1 MAEENEKKAIGAPE
15 SGATEEPLIDE
26 TKISSRP
33 GWREIFRQA
42 FDKARREHQVTNR
55 RELGRDRSRSLFL
68 LAGAAI
74 AVLLVFLGVFSSSN
88 TARKSTDARRVGA
101 PDLGRRE
108 TPGQQATDQTGSVTP
123 LLNAQTGQ
131 PEAPGSQGVT
141 PEDVGRT
148 ARPTQPII
156 GVHPRSSATPVP
168 KNVGP
173 YALGKIDFS
182 DTAASQQPSASSNS
196 SVQPASD
203 DLRKPSLVFV
213 RSAQSNPAS
222 VGPRVA
228 TAALEENPVMLDL
241 PAGTKLVARLQSVV
255 NSAIKTPV
263 VAAIEYNYEKD
274 GRIVV
279 PAGAKALGTLQ
290 QADRSGYVAIRFDTV
305 QMPDRTTEKIDA
317 AAMSLTYGPL
327 KGNTSGRR
335 TGTRFLVRT
344 FTGLGTVATYLVGAG
359 GSNGFNGPL
368 SESALLR
375 DRIATNIGIAG
386 DQELNS
392 LAFNQNI
399 VVTVP
404 GNTRFYIVVEK
415 STTLGGGQGG
425 QVRPTAMQQ
434 VNNAPLPT
442 SDELRQLL
450 QLRREL
456 SEMVQQ
462 GGTQN
467 TAPQVP
473 QQ

>member
-1 MAEENEKKAIGAPE
+1 MAEGNEKGVDGASE
-15 SGATEEPLIDE
+15 SGSVEEPLTE
-26 TKISSRP
+26 GTKGSARP
-33 GWREIFRQA
+33 VWREVFRQA
-42 FDKARREHQVTNR
+42 FDKARRQQQVTNR

-88 TARKSTDARRVGA
+88 TARKSTDARRMGA
-101 PDLGRRE
+101 PDLGRRV
-108 TPGQQATDQTGSVTP
+108 TPGQQASDQTGSVTP

-148 ARPTQPII
+148 ARPTQPSI
-156 GVHPRSSATPVP
+156 GAHPKSSTTPVP

-173 YALGKIDFS
+173 YTLGKIDFS
-182 DTAASQQPSASSNS
+182 DTGGIQTAPAPSNS
-196 SVQPASD
+196 PVQSASD

-213 RSAQSNPAS
+213 RNVQSNPAS
-222 VGPRVA
+222 VGARVA
-228 TAALEENPVMLDL
+228 TTALEENPVILDL

-255 NSAIKTPV
+255 NSAIRTPV

-274 GRIVV
+274 GQIVV

-290 QADRSGYVAIRFDTV
+290 QADRSGYVAIRFDTI
-305 QMPDRTTEKIDA
+305 QMPDGTTEKIDA

-327 KGNTSGRR
+327 KGIIGGRR

-415 STTLGGGQGG
+415 STTSGGGQGG
-425 QVRPTAMQQ
+425 QLRPTAIQQ
-434 VNNAPLPT
+434 VNTAPLPT
-442 SDELRQLL
+442 SEELRQLL
-450 QLRREL
+450 QLKREL

-462 GGTQN
+462 AGAQN
-467 TAPQVP
+467 TTPQVP

>member
-1 MAEENEKKAIGAPE
+1 MAEENEKKTTGAPE
-15 SGATEEPLIDE
+15 AGSGEEPLIDE
-26 TKISSRP
+26 TKVSSRP
-33 GWREIFRQA
+33 AWRDIFRQA

-108 TPGQQATDQTGSVTP
+108 TPGQQASDQTGSVTP

-148 ARPTQPII
+148 ARPTQPVI
-156 GVHPRSSATPVP
+156 GVHPKSSATPVP
-168 KNVGP
+168 QNVGP

-182 DTAASQQPSASSNS
+182 DTAASQTAPAPSNS

-203 DLRKPSLVFV
+203 DLRKPSLGLV
-213 RSAQSNPAS
+213 RTVHSNLAS
-222 VGPRVA
+222 VGARVA
-228 TAALEENPVMLDL
+228 TTALEDDPVMLDL

-255 NSAIKTPV
+255 NSAIRTPV

-274 GRIVV
+274 GQIVV

-290 QADRSGYVAIRFDTV
+290 QADRSGYVAIRFDTI
-305 QMPDRTTEKIDA
+305 QMPDGTTEKIDA

-327 KGNTSGRR
+327 KGIISGRR
-335 TGTRFLVRT
+335 TGTRFLVRA
-344 FTGLGTVATYLVGAG
+344 FTGIGTAATYLLGAG

-368 SESALLR
+368 SRSALLR
-375 DRIATNIGIAG
+375 DRVATNIGIAG

-415 STTLGGGQGG
+415 SKASGGGQGG
-425 QVRPTAMQQ
+425 QLRPTAIQQ

-450 QLRREL
+450 QLKREL

-462 GGTQN
+462 AGTQN

>member
-1 MAEENEKKAIGAPE
+1 MAEENEKTAIAAPE
-15 SGATEEPLIDE
+15 SGAAEEPLIDE
-26 TKISSRP
+26 TKVSSRP

-88 TARKSTDARRVGA
+88 TARKSTDARRAGA

-108 TPGQQATDQTGSVTP
+108 TSDQQATDQTGSVTP

-148 ARPTQPII
+148 ARPTQPSI
-156 GVHPRSSATPVP
+156 GAHSKSSTAPVT

-182 DTAASQQPSASSNS
+182 DPATRQQVPGATS
-196 SVQPASD
+196 SVQSASD

-213 RSAQSNPAS
+213 RNVQSNPAS
-222 VGPRVA
+222 VGARVA
-228 TAALEENPVMLDL
+228 TTALEENPVMLDL

-255 NSAIKTPV
+255 NTAIRTPV

-274 GRIVV
+274 GQIVV

-290 QADRSGYVAIRFDTV
+290 QADRSGYVAIRFDTI
-305 QMPDRTTEKIDA
+305 QLPDGTTEKIDA

-327 KGNTSGRR
+327 KGIISGRR

-415 STTLGGGQGG
+415 STASGGGQA
-425 QVRPTAMQQ
+425 RPTAMQQ

-450 QLRREL
+450 QLKREL

-462 GGTQN
+462 AGTQN

>member
-1 MAEENEKKAIGAPE
+1 MAEENEKKTTEAPE
-15 SGATEEPLIDE
+15 ASPAEEPLIDE
-26 TKISSRP
+26 TKVSSRP

-148 ARPTQPII
+148 ARPAQPAI
-156 GVHPRSSATPVP
+156 GVHPKSSTTPVT
-168 KNVGP
+168 KNAGP
-173 YALGKIDFS
+173 YSLGKIDFS
-182 DTAASQQPSASSNS
+182 DTGGIQTAPAPSNS
-196 SVQPASD
+196 SVQSASD
-203 DLRKPSLVFV
+203 DLRNPSLVFV
-213 RSAQSNPAS
+213 RNVQSNPAS
-222 VGPRVA
+222 VGARVA
-228 TAALEENPVMLDL
+228 TTALEENSVMLDL

-255 NSAIKTPV
+255 NSAIRTPV

-274 GRIVV
+274 GQIVV

-290 QADRSGYVAIRFDTV
+290 QADRSGYVAIRFDTI
-305 QMPDRTTEKIDA
+305 QMPDGTTEKIDA

-327 KGNTSGRR
+327 KGIISGRR

-386 DQELNS
+386 DQELNAM
-392 LAFNQNI
+392 AFNQNI
-399 VVTVP
+399 VVTLP
-404 GNTRFYIVVEK
+404 GNTRFYVVFEK
-415 STTLGGGQGG
+415 STPSGGAQLRSAA
-425 QVRPTAMQQ
+425 VQQ
-434 VNNAPLPT
+434 VNNAPLPNVA
-442 SDELRQLL
+442 ELRQLL
-450 QLRREL
+450 QLKQEL
-456 SEMVQQ
+456 SEMIQQ
-462 GGTQN
+462 AGTQN
-467 TAPQVP
+467 TAQQVP

>member
-1 MAEENEKKAIGAPE
+1 MAEENEKKTTDAPE
-15 SGATEEPLIDE
+15 AIPVEEPLIDE
-26 TKISSRP
+26 TKVSPRP

-101 PDLGRRE
+101 PDLGRRV
-108 TPGQQATDQTGSVTP
+108 TPGQQPTDQTGSVTP

-148 ARPTQPII
+148 ARPAQPSIGTQP
-156 GVHPRSSATPVP
+156 RLATAPVAR
-168 KNVGP
+168 NAGP

-182 DTAASQQPSASSNS
+182 DPATHQQAPGATS
-196 SVQPASD
+196 SVESASD

-213 RSAQSNPAS
+213 RSVQSNPAS
-222 VGPRVA
+222 VGARVA
-228 TAALEENPVMLDL
+228 TTALEENPVTLAL
-241 PAGTKLVARLQSVV
+241 PAGTRLVARLQSVV
-255 NSAIKTPV
+255 NSAIKMPV

-274 GRIVV
+274 GQIVV

-290 QADRSGYVAIRFDTV
+290 QADRSGYVAIRFDTM
-305 QMPDRTTEKIDA
+305 QMPDGTSEKIDA

-327 KGNTSGRR
+327 KGNVSGRR
-335 TGTRFLVRT
+335 TGTRFLVRA
-344 FTGLGTVATYLVGAG
+344 FTGLGTAATYLVGAR

-386 DQELNS
+386 DQELNG

-404 GNTRFYIVVEK
+404 GNTRFYIVFEK
-415 STTLGGGQGG
+415 STASGGG

-442 SDELRQLL
+442 SDELGQLL
-450 QLRREL
+450 QLKREL

-462 GGTQN
+462 AGTQN

>member
-1 MAEENEKKAIGAPE
+1 MAEENEKKTTGNPE
-15 SGATEEPLIDE
+15 ASPVEEPLIDE
-26 TKISSRP
+26 TKVSSRP

-42 FDKARREHQVTNR
+42 FDKARREQQVTNR
-55 RELGRDRSRSLFL
+55 RELGRVRSRSLFL

-108 TPGQQATDQTGSVTP
+108 TPGQQASDQTGSVTP

-148 ARPTQPII
+148 ARPAQPAI
-156 GVHPRSSATPVP
+156 GVHPKSSTTPVP

-173 YALGKIDFS
+173 SALGKIVFS
-182 DTAASQQPSASSNS
+182 DPGGIQTAPAPSNS
-196 SVQPASD
+196 SVQSASD

-213 RSAQSNPAS
+213 RNVQSNPAS
-222 VGPRVA
+222 VGARVA
-228 TAALEENPVMLDL
+228 TTALEENPVMLDL

-255 NSAIKTPV
+255 NSAIRTPV

-274 GRIVV
+274 GQIVV

-290 QADRSGYVAIRFDTV
+290 QADRSGYVAIRFDTI
-305 QMPDRTTEKIDA
+305 QMPDGTTEKIDA
-317 AAMSLTYGPL
+317 AAMSLSYGLL
-327 KGNTSGRR
+327 KGIISGRR

-368 SESALLR
+368 SESAFLR
-375 DRIATNIGIAG
+375 DRIATNIGIAS
-386 DQELNS
+386 DQELNN
-392 LAFNQNI
+392 LTFNQNV

-415 STTLGGGQGG
+415 GTT
-425 QVRPTAMQQ
+425 VREEGARPATTQQ
-434 VNNAPLPT
+434 VINAPLPT
-442 SDELRQLL
+442 GEELRQLM
-450 QLRREL
+450 QLRQEL
-456 SEMVQQ
+456 SEMYQQ
-462 GGTQN
+462 SGT
-467 TAPQVP
+467 
-473 QQ
+473 